1 MLGERHMSIKAKI
14 TLLISGIVMI
24 ILALNT
30 TLSYYS
36 SKDALLNQAK
46 GEMTMVAKEIGIAVE
61 HAQYASTY
69 IENEIGNSLRIAAIA
84 AQNQLP
90 ADIDH
95 VTNKQLF
102 ALSEKLNI
110 SHITLYKQMPNDI
123 IALKSSNPKQ
133 INLSAKKRGFW
144 YESLQQLL
152 LIQNV
157 TIPEGQSLK
166 NYWSGPYDYSL
177 LNPEQMGKWGYYYD
191 GSTNYII
198 ETSMEESLIKEFDQI
213 VGARVV
219 LDKTMKQ
226 HKELLEITGFNP
238 KVLDASRKLIR
249 DTPQDTIAPSERML
263 LFGNYIYQDRFN
275 DVDTIKKTFV
285 TGQIMTTESNI
296 NNKHIIKSFIPV
308 YPTYSKEPYVIS
320 MVMDYAIIQQV
331 LSEQLFNQLLISL
344 ILVIGV
350 VIFSYYIASF
360 SIRPLDRIMK
370 RVNDI
375 SEGHF
380 DSEPPLRGKKD
391 EWGVLSETI
400 YNMSSKLQA
409 NTVQLRKTNEE
420 LSNTKQYL
428 ESFVN
433 HTSDAFVV
441 VNLVGVVTQVN
452 KAYIELYGWSM
463 EETIGFPPHAVTES
477 FEKEANEVRQKVKA
491 GISVSAFEN
500 VCQTKDGR
508 LIDVSTTISGIH
520 NEKDEL
526 VAYASISRDITERRN
541 TDELLRRSEKLSI
554 VGQLAAGV
562 AHEIRNPLT
571 TLRGFVQLQHAKA
584 KGKQQHLD
592 IMLSELD
599 RINFIVSEFLILAK
613 PQAINFQRRD
623 LVFIL
628 QDIISLLASQA
639 NLNNIQFHFDSAPH
653 IPLINCEENQLKQ
666 VFINIIKNGM
676 EAMPDGGEITIQ
688 VGNLASDDVMVRV
701 VDQGFGIPEDQL
713 ARLGEPFYTN
723 KETGTGLGLM
733 VSQQIIANH
742 KGSMRIYSELN
753 TGTTVEIILPLG

>member
-1 MLGERHMSIKAKI
+1 LSIKAKI
-14 TLLISGIVMI
+14 SLLISAIVMI
-24 ILALNT
+24 ILTLNM
-30 TLSYYS
+30 TLNYYS
-36 SKDALLNQAK
+36 SRDALLTQAK
-46 GEMTMVAKEIGIAVE
+46 GEMTMVAREIGIAVE

-84 AQNQLP
+84 AQHELP
-90 ADIDH
+90 ADIDL
-95 VTNKQLF
+95 VTNEQLF
-102 ALSEKLNI
+102 ALSAKLGI
-110 SHITLYKQMPNDI
+110 SHLTLYKEEMNDI
-123 IALKSSNPKQ
+123 ISLKSSDAKQ
-133 INLSAKKRGFW
+133 INLSAKQRGYW
-144 YESLQQLL
+144 YEALKQLFL
-152 LIQNV
+152 NNSV
-157 TIPEGQSLK
+157 TLSEGQTLK
-166 NYWSGPYDYSL
+166 NYWSGPYEHSA
-177 LNPEQMGKWGYYYD
+177 LNQEHRGKWGYYYD

-198 ETSMEESLIKEFDQI
+198 EASLEGTLIKEFDQI
-213 VGARVV
+213 VGARAV
-219 LDKTMKQ
+219 LDKTMYQ
-226 HKELLEITGFNP
+226 NKELLEITGFNP
-238 KVLDASRKLIR
+238 DSMGN
-249 DTPQDTIAPSERML
+249 TIESDLNIQKILPSERMV
-263 LFGNYIYQDRFN
+263 LFGNYAYQDQAN
-275 DVDTIKKTFV
+275 DLNTIKKTLE
-285 TGQIMTTESNI
+285 TGQIMTTEGNI
-296 NNKHIIKSFIPV
+296 NRKHIIKSFIPV
-308 YPTYSKEPYVIS
+308 YSNEPYVIG
-320 MVMDYAIIQQV
+320 MVMDYEIIQQV
-331 LSEQLFNQLLISL
+331 LSKQLFNQILISL

-350 VIFSYYIASF
+350 VIICYYIASF
-360 SIRPLDRIMK
+360 CIRPLDRILRK
-370 RVNDI
+370 VNEI

-380 DSEPPLRGKKD
+380 DNEPPIHGKD
-391 EWGVLSETI
+391 EWGVLSESI

-409 NTVQLRKTNEE
+409 KTVQLRSTNEE
-420 LSNTKQYL
+420 LRSTKQYL
-428 ESFVN
+428 VSFVN
-433 HTSDAFVV
+433 QTSVAFVV
-441 VNLVGVVTQVN
+441 VDLQGIVQQAN

-463 EETIGFPPHAVTES
+463 EETIGFPQRTVTES
-477 FEKEANEVRQKVKA
+477 FENEANEVKQKVKA

-500 VCQTKDGR
+500 VCQTKAGR
-508 LIDVSTTISGIH
+508 IIDVSTTISGIH

-526 VAYASISRDITERRN
+526 VAYASISHDITERRN

-584 KGKQQHLD
+584 KGNQQHLD

-639 NLNNIQFHFDSAPH
+639 NLNNIQFHFDCAPH

-676 EAMPDGGEITIQ
+676 EAMPEGGEITIQ

-742 KGSMRIYSELN
+742 KGSMQFYSELN
-753 TGTTVEIILPLG
+753 KGTTVEIILPLG

>member
-1 MLGERHMSIKAKI
+1 LSIKAKI
-14 TLLISGIVMI
+14 SLLISGIVMI
-24 ILALNT
+24 ILTLNT

-36 SKDALLNQAK
+36 SRDALLNQAK

-69 IENEIGNSLRIAAIA
+69 IENGLGNSLRIAAIA
-84 AQNQLP
+84 VEHELP
-90 ADIDH
+90 TDIDL
-95 VTNKQLF
+95 VTNEQLS
-102 ALSEKLNI
+102 ALSVKLEL
-110 SHITLYKQMPNDI
+110 SHITLYKQQNNDI
-123 IALKSSNPKQ
+123 MSLKSSDPQQ
-133 INLSAKKRGFW
+133 INLSAKQRGFW
-144 YESLQQLL
+144 YTALQQLFL
-152 LIQNV
+152 NQRV
-157 TIPEGQSLK
+157 TLPVGQALK
-166 NYWSGPYDYSL
+166 NYWSGPYDYSVT
-177 LNPEQMGKWGYYYD
+177 NPVHKGKWGYYYD
-191 GSTNYII
+191 GSTNFII
-198 ETSMEESLIKEFDQI
+198 ETYMEDTRIKEFDQI

-219 LDKTMKQ
+219 LDKTMHQ

-238 KVLDASRKLIR
+238 KALGNAIELGHNL
-249 DTPQDTIAPSERML
+249 PQEITSSYERML
-263 LFGNYIYQDRFN
+263 LFGNYVYQDQAYDLN
-275 DVDTIKKTFV
+275 TIKKAFE

-296 NNKHIIKSFIPV
+296 NKKHIIKSFIPV
-308 YPTYSKEPYVIS
+308 YAKEPYVIC

-331 LSEQLFNQLLISL
+331 LSEQLFNQIMISL

-360 SIRPLDRIMK
+360 SIRPLDRILK
-370 RVNDI
+370 KVNDI

-380 DSEPPLRGKKD
+380 DNEPPPCGKKD

-420 LSNTKQYL
+420 LRNTKQYL

-441 VNLVGVVTQVN
+441 VDLQGIVQQAN
-452 KAYIELYGWSM
+452 KAYIEMYGWSM
-463 EETIGFPPHAVTES
+463 GETIGFPLHAVTDSYEN
-477 FEKEANEVRQKVKA
+477 EANEVKQKVKA
-491 GISVSAFEN
+491 GIPVSAFEN

-508 LIDVSTTISGIH
+508 MIDVSTTISGIH

-639 NLNNIQFHFDSAPH
+639 NLNNIQFHFDCAPH

-742 KGSMRIYSELN
+742 KGSMRFYSELN
-753 TGTTVEIILPLG
+753 KGTTVEIILPLG